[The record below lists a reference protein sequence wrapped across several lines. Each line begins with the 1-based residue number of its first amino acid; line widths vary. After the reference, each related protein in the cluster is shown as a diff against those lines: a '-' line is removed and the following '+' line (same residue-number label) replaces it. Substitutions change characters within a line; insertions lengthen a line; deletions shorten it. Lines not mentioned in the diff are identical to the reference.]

1 MGRMRTLTCTAVA
14 VQQTVDRTP
23 VGPTTGLFH
32 LGGRRLAT
40 PPIRGRAGELKVIGA
55 LVTALVGGRG
65 GALVIEG
72 PPGIGKSRL
81 LTEVMAL
88 ADKCGV
94 RTLFGE
100 AFEYQ
105 QTVPF
110 FALFMAT
117 LRADP
122 PVGDAD
128 ALRRLGG
135 SADLRYWVVSDLA
148 DAIHAAAA
156 ETPLAIVLEDIHWAD
171 NGTLLA
177 LRSLATARPD
187 VAVLWVLTARTGAG
201 GPAVQET
208 LSALQRADAAVVRL
222 GAMSA
227 SAVADMVSDVVRANA
242 DESLLKLAAKAHGN
256 PFLVS
261 ELVGGLG
268 EEGRLNVSGGRAV
281 ASGHGLP
288 RRLGAGMQQRLD
300 HLSSGAGEVVRVA
313 AVLPDRFSAGL
324 LAAMLDRQPASLMSA
339 VEEAVR
345 ADLLVEDEEQLRFRH
360 DLLREATR
368 QSLPQ
373 SLRRAMER
381 QSASIMLDLGA
392 APAEV
397 ATQLAR
403 SAEPGDR
410 EATSALRQAAHS
422 VGHTDASAAAD
433 LSKRAL
439 ELLAADDAEYG
450 LLVAETV
457 VLLNRASRYEE
468 AEELAV
474 AALSEVASPQE
485 EAEIRLRLATLNKHS
500 TQRRVEENRRA
511 LQLGDISEVTRARH
525 LGWLAYN
532 LMFQKQDGQQRA
544 AANEAAAAA
553 ASTGDLESKIVA
565 NLTLALLDGGEGYAG
580 RAVRHLEELCALAP
594 TSGVTAAH
602 DLAAMHYALLL
613 AVVGRLD
620 DAAAQ
625 LAEGT
630 EQARRAGN
638 AMALDIW
645 VTMDGLV
652 HLAAGRLSAARAAT
666 ESVPPPER
674 TGATEQ
680 DMVRMVILTEVAA
693 RTDDRNLLQQVV
705 NDAHDAYS
713 TGSSAVRRGAAHV
726 LALAAWQR
734 DDVHDAMRWL
744 GGDITLFESPIWPQV
759 LDRVIFSARV
769 ASAAGDAGLRAR
781 VLQACEVLERERPA
795 IPLFTGV
802 AGYARGILERD
813 ARALLAAADVLHS
826 SSRPLFYAGAA
837 EDAGGE
843 LSRTDHPDKALDQ
856 LNAAFDTYLHHEA
869 LADARR
875 VGRELRRLG
884 VERRIV
890 SHPRAKTGWD
900 SLTDSELTVINLI
913 AQGATNRDVAE
924 QLHLSL
930 HTVKTHVH
938 NAFAKLDINSRAQL
952 TPLMRG
958 SD

>member
-1 MGRMRTLTCTAVA
+1 MGPS
-14 VQQTVDRTP
+14 TP
-23 VGPTTGLFH
+23 RFDVGSQ
-32 LGGRRLAT
+32 RLVT

-55 LVTALVGGRG
+55 LLTALMQGRG
-65 GALVIEG
+65 GVLVIEG

-88 ADKCGV
+88 ADKGGV

-135 SADLRYWVVSDLA
+135 SEDLRYWVVHDLA
-148 DAIHAAAA
+148 DAIVAAAA

-177 LRSLATARPD
+177 LRALASPRPD

-208 LSALQRADAAVVRL
+208 LSVLHRANATFLRLAA
-222 GAMSA
+222 MTPD
-227 SAVADMVSDVVRANA
+227 AVADMVCDAVRANA
-242 DESLLKLAAKAHGN
+242 DESLLTLAAKAHGN
-256 PFLVS
+256 PFLVG
-261 ELVGGLG
+261 ELVGGLD
-268 EEGRLNVSGGRAV
+268 EEGRLNVRGGRAV

-300 HLSSGAGEVVRVA
+300 LLSAGAGEVVRVA

-324 LAAMLDRQPASLMSA
+324 LAAMLERQPASLMAA

-345 ADLLVEDEEQLRFRH
+345 ADLLVEDGEQLRFRH

-381 QSASIMLDLGA
+381 QSASIMLSMGA

-410 EATSALRQAAHS
+410 EAISALRQAAQS
-422 VGHTDASAAAD
+422 VGHSDASAAAD
-433 LSKRAL
+433 LSRRAL
-439 ELLAADDAEYG
+439 ELLPADDADRG

-457 VLLNRASRYEE
+457 GLLNRASRYRE

-474 AALSEVASPQE
+474 AALSEAASPQE
-485 EAEIRLRLATLNKHS
+485 EAEIRLRRATLTKHS
-500 TQRRVEENRRA
+500 AQWRVEENRRA
-511 LQLGDISEVTRARH
+511 LQLPNVSEVTRARH

-532 LMFQKQDGQQRA
+532 LMLHDPRGERRA
-544 AANEAAAAA
+544 AADEAAAAA
-553 ASTGDLESKIVA
+553 ASTGDLEARIVA
-565 NLTLALLDGGEGYAG
+565 DVTLALLDCGDGYAG
-580 RAVRHLEELCALAP
+580 RALRRLEELCALAR

-602 DLAAMHYALLL
+602 DLAALHYPLLL

-620 DAAAQ
+620 EAAAQ
-625 LAEGT
+625 VADGT
-630 EQARRAGN
+630 EQARREHN
-638 AMALDIW
+638 AMTLDMW
-645 VTMDGLV
+645 ATVDGVV
-652 HLAAGRLSAARAAT
+652 HFAAGRLSAACAAT
-666 ESVPPPER
+666 ESLPPPAR
-674 TGATEQ
+674 TAGGGLN
-680 DMVRMVILTEVAA
+680 MMRMVILTEVAA
-693 RTDDRNLLQQVV
+693 RTDDRTLLQQMA
-705 NDAHDAYS
+705 NDARDAYS
-713 TGSSAVRRGAAHV
+713 TGSSFVGRGAAHV

-744 GGDITLFESPIWPQV
+744 GGDVTLFEPPIWSLV
-759 LDRVIFSARV
+759 LDRVILGARV

-781 VLQACEVLERERPA
+781 VLQAMDLLERERPA
-795 IPLFTGV
+795 IPLFAGV

-813 ARALLAAADVLHS
+813 AQALVAAADVLQS
-826 SSRPLFYAGAA
+826 SSRPLLYAAAA
-837 EDAGGE
+837 EDAGAE
-843 LSRTDHPDKALDQ
+843 LARTDHPDEAVEQ
-856 LNAAFDTYLHHEA
+856 LNAAFDTYLGHEA

-875 VGRELRRLG
+875 VGRQLRRLG

-890 SHPRAKTGWD
+890 SQPRAKTGWD
-900 SLTDSELTVINLI
+900 SLTDSELTVVNLI
-913 AQGATNRDVAE
+913 AQGATNRDVAT

-938 NAFAKLDINSRAQL
+938 NAFAKLGINSRTQL
-952 TPLMRG
+952 TRLMRG

>member
-1 MGRMRTLTCTAVA
+1 MG
-14 VQQTVDRTP
+14 P
-23 VGPTTGLFH
+23 STGLDD
-32 LGGRRLAT
+32 LGAQRLAT
-40 PPIRGRAGELKVIGA
+40 LPIRGRAAELKVIGA
-55 LVTALVGGRG
+55 LVTALVQGRG
-65 GALVIEG
+65 GVLVIEG

-88 ADKCGV
+88 AVKGGV

-100 AFEYQ
+100 AFEYR

-117 LRADP
+117 LGADP
-122 PVGDAD
+122 PVGDAE

-135 SADLRYWVVSDLA
+135 SADLRYWVVHDLA
-148 DAIHAAAA
+148 DAIYAAAA
-156 ETPLAIVLEDIHWAD
+156 QTPLAIVLEDIHWAD

-177 LRSLATARPD
+177 LRSLAARP
-187 VAVLWVLTARTGAG
+187 AGAPVLWVLTARSGAG

-208 LSALQRADAAVVRL
+208 LSVLQRADAAVVRVA
-222 GAMSA
+222 AMSA
-227 SAVADMVSDVVRANA
+227 SAVAEMVCDVVHASA
-242 DESLLKLAAKAHGN
+242 DASLLNLAAKAHGN
-256 PFLVS
+256 PFLVR

-281 ASGHGLP
+281 ASGQVLP

-300 HLSSGAGEVVRVA
+300 LLSEGASEVVRVA

-339 VEEAVR
+339 VDEAVC
-345 ADLLVEDEEQLRFRH
+345 ADLLVEDDEQLRFRH

-368 QSLPQ
+368 ESLPQ
-373 SLRRAMER
+373 SIRRAMER
-381 QSASIMLDLGA
+381 QAASLMLKMGA
-392 APAEV
+392 TPAEV

-403 SAEPGDR
+403 SAEPGDK
-410 EATSALRQAAHS
+410 EAISALRQAAQS
-422 VGHTDASAAAD
+422 VGHSDASAAAD

-439 ELLAADDAEYG
+439 DLLAADDADYG
-450 LLVAETV
+450 QLVAETV
-457 VLLNRASRYEE
+457 GLLNRASRYEE

-474 AALSEVASPQE
+474 AELSEAASPQQ
-485 EAEIRLRLATLNKHS
+485 EAEIRLRLTTLTKHS

-511 LQLGDISEVTRARH
+511 LQLTDISEVTRARH
-525 LGWLAYN
+525 LAYLAYN
-532 LMFQKQDGQQRA
+532 LTFHDQRGQRRA

-565 NLTLALLDGGEGYAG
+565 DVTFALLDCGEGYAG
-580 RAVRHLEELCALAP
+580 RAVRSLEEVCALAR
-594 TSGVTAAH
+594 TSDATAAH
-602 DLAAMHYALLL
+602 DFAAMHYSLLL
-613 AVVGRLD
+613 VVVGRLD

-625 LAEGT
+625 VANGT
-630 EQARRAGN
+630 EQARREGN

-645 VTMDGLV
+645 VALDGMV
-652 HLAAGRLSAARAAT
+652 HLAAGRLSAARAAAESLAPPARTAVT
-666 ESVPPPER
+666 ER
-674 TGATEQ
+674 
-680 DMVRMVILTEVAA
+680 DMMRMVILAEVAA
-693 RTDDRNLLQQVV
+693 RTDDRNLLQQMV
-705 NDAHDAYS
+705 NDASDAYS
-713 TGSSAVRRGAAHV
+713 TGSSVVRWVAAHV

-744 GGDITLFESPIWPQV
+744 GDITLFEASFWPQV
-759 LDRVIFSARV
+759 LDQVILGARV

-781 VLQACEVLERERPA
+781 VLQATDLLERERPA

-802 AGYARGILERD
+802 ARHARGILERD
-813 ARALLAAADVLHS
+813 AQALLAAAGVLHS
-826 SSRPLFYAGAA
+826 LSRPLLYAAAA
-837 EDAGGE
+837 EDAGAE
-843 LSRTDHPDKALDQ
+843 LAHADRGDEAVDQ
-856 LNAAFDTYLHHEA
+856 LNAAFDTYMGHEA

-890 SHPRAKTGWD
+890 SQPRAKTGWD
-900 SLTDSELTVINLI
+900 SLTDSELTVVTLI
-913 AQGATNRDVAE
+913 AQGVTNRSVAT

-938 NAFAKLDINSRAQL
+938 NAFAKLGINSRAQL
-952 TPLMRG
+952 TRLMHG